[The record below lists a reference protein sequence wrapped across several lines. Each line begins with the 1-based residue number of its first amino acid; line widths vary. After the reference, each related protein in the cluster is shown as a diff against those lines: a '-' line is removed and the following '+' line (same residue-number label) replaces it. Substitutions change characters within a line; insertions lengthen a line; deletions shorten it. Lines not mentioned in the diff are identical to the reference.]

1 MLLKWSGLSG
11 SSKLINFFCAKMEDF
26 TGEYYYLSLGVT
38 CMKQK
43 VFILDIENWL

>member
-11 SSKLINFFCAKMEDF
+11 SSKLIFFSVKMEDF
-26 TGEYYYLSLGVT
+26 TGEYRYLNLGVT

-43 VFILDIENWL
+43 VFILDIEDWL